1 MGNNMRAERVRKGLT
16 QTELANTLGV
26 TQLTVSRWESG
37 ECEPSAK
44 SLVNMASLYGCT
56 VEYLLDIVSLPNERM
71 ASPITN

>member
-26 TQLTVSRWESG
+26 TQITVSRWESG

-44 SLVNMASLYGCT
+44 SLVSMTSLYGCSA
-56 VEYLLDIVSLPNERM
+56 EYLLDMVDLPNDRI
-71 ASPITN
+71 APLTTN